1 MKFIITESQ
10 NNFLWLL
17 RRLHDPEIKDH
28 LTEIVVEGLDL
39 YNPCDYSLDEY
50 VNIIVEGSAET
61 FILSYE
67 DKFTDKENIDSL
79 RQFIKEF
86 IIDNYDTIISKHY
99 DFIINEFDDCD

>member
-10 NNFLWLL
+10 NNFIWLL
-17 RRLHDPEIKDH
+17 RRLYDPEIKDH
-28 LTEIVVEGLDL
+28 LTEIVVEGFDF
-39 YNPCDYSLDEY
+39 YSPCDYSLEEY
-50 VNIIVEGSAET
+50 VNMIVDGSAET

-67 DKFTDKENIDSL
+67 DKFTGKENIDLL

-86 IIDNYDTIISKHY
+86 IIDNYDTIIYKHY